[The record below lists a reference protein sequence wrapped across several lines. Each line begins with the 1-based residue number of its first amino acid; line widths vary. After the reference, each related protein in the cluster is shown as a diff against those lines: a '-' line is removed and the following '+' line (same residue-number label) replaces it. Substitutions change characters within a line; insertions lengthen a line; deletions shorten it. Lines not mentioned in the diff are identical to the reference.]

1 MKQKQGLK
9 LGVGVL
15 FCLVAL
21 SHLLLLSF
29 LNQLL
34 QLEHGLPVQIL
45 RQNVVVLC
53 IVENVQ
59 LKKSLED
66 FLLVATLLVEVVYEG
81 GVLLRK
87 LLQEKLL
94 ILTSLQ
100 ILVLKLKVALRETS
114 RKRHLLL
121 DELVQHDLLLH
132 LLDVVGLLVSEAL
145 VDLLLVEVR
154 AQQNILVELV
164 ELGRKALDLLLVR
177 Y

>member
-1 MKQKQGLK
+1 M
-9 LGVGVL
+9 
-15 FCLVAL
+15 
-21 SHLLLLSF
+21 
-29 LNQLL
+29 
-34 QLEHGLPVQIL
+34 
-45 RQNVVVLC
+45 
-53 IVENVQ
+53 
-59 LKKSLED
+59 
-66 FLLVATLLVEVVYEG
+66 VATLLVEVVYEG

-121 DELVQHDLLLH
+121 NELVQHNLLLH